1 MKANKF
7 NRGFV
12 CVLSA
17 AVLFGCVLCG
27 PAAADAVLET
37 VPANCVFCVR
47 LNNLDYTLGQLDQFL
62 AGASP
67 TGPVGMS
74 MMARMHLIQML
85 GDPALQ
91 GVDTAGSFAIFGTAA
106 KETAPGEP
114 PAASSAEPN
123 VLTAALFPVKDYQQF
138 LSLSPNVGQADDAG
152 VSRIPIGPMMA
163 PAGPNAPA
171 PPQKVLVCIK
181 AGQFAMVGPEAKRAQ
196 LVELAKSIS
205 SGAESLAKKLD
216 PDQTKLCAE
225 MPVWAYADIEQVNK
239 TFAAKIEQAFA
250 QAEQQMKNVSGAAGQ
265 MPMGDFTQVMKVYLD
280 TIKCFLD
287 QAKYVSIAV
296 KPEPAVLRIHE
307 TVAAKP
313 DTELAGLLT
322 ADATLPK
329 ENKLV
334 AQLQDGVAINAAA
347 KVNKGWMEK
356 CSKIGISFM
365 NAAVAGD
372 PNAAADTAK
381 WEQLTKD
388 SVDSMGQLLAFSMK
402 GNPGAKPP
410 FVLEYIIE
418 IKDKE
423 KFDKMTDESAQLM
436 KAGAFSKMYK
446 NMGMEMGFQVSR
458 GTGEYNGVTIDS
470 AKLGMKVA
478 DANSPEGQMIS
489 AMYGDGFDYRMAH
502 VDSLYLM
509 AIGGETDATI
519 KKMIDSVKAGAN
531 KQPTAEITAAM
542 SLLGDVKDADFV
554 GTFNYIR
561 LMSMATG
568 FMPMAM
574 PIPFDQ
580 IPTRSNIAF
589 AGKVADGKLVAD
601 VAVPKE
607 HIMEFVTGMQML
619 MQQQQQQMQQQM
631 QQQQMEQNEPAGP
644 EPVQ

>member
-1 MKANKF
+1 MKANKV

-17 AVLFGCVLCG
+17 VVLFGWVFCG
-27 PAAADAVLET
+27 PAAGDAVLET

-67 TGPVGMS
+67 AGPVGVS
-74 MMARMHLIQML
+74 MMVRAPLTQML

-91 GVDTAGSFAIFGTAA
+91 GIDTAGSFAIFGTAA
-106 KETAPGEP
+106 AKETA
-114 PAASSAEPN
+114 SAEPDI
-123 VLTAALFPVKDYQQF
+123 LAAALLPVKDYQQF
-138 LSLSPNVGQADDAG
+138 LSLSPNVGKADDAG
-152 VSRIPIGPMMA
+152 VSRIPISPMMGG

-171 PPQKVLVCIK
+171 PAQKVLVCIK

-205 SGAESLAKKLD
+205 SGAESLGKKLD
-216 PDQTKLCAE
+216 ADQAKLCAE
-225 MPVWAYADIEQVNK
+225 MPVWAYADIDQVNK

-250 QAEQQMKNVSGAAGQ
+250 EAEQQFKGASGATGR
-265 MPMGDFTQVMKVYLD
+265 MPMGDFSQIMKVYLD

-287 QAKYVSIAV
+287 QGKYISIAV

-322 ADATLPK
+322 ADATMPK

-347 KVNKGWMEK
+347 KVNKAWMEK

-365 NAAVAGD
+365 NAAAAGD
-372 PNAAADTAK
+372 PNAAAETAK

-388 SVDSMGQLLAFSMK
+388 SVDSMGQMLAFSMK

-410 FVLEYIIE
+410 FVLEYIVE
-418 IKDKE
+418 IKDRQKY
-423 KFDKMTDESAQLM
+423 DKMFDQSVQLM

-470 AKLGMKVA
+470 AKLGMKVT

-489 AMYGDGFDYRMAH
+489 AMYGGGFDYRMAH
-502 VDSLYLM
+502 ADGLYLV
-509 AIGGETDATI
+509 AIGSDPNAGI
-519 KKMIDSVKAGAN
+519 KRMIDSVKAGAN
-531 KQPTAEITAAM
+531 KQPAAEITAAM

-568 FMPMAM
+568 FMPMPM

-580 IPTRSNIAF
+580 IPTKSNIAF

-619 MQQQQQQMQQQM
+619 MQQQQQQMQQQQM